1 MPAAHN
7 PCCDARAPSSRK
19 GHAGGLLG
27 GRGWLRDEDRVAEG
41 MLQVECPRTPRFIV
55 RRTTERD
62 TEAPR
67 AEVLIGIRDFLRNA
81 RIAPVPRHRAVKRD
95 RDCPASDT

>member
-7 PCCDARAPSSRK
+7 PCCDAQAPSPRK
-19 GHAGGLLG
+19 GHAGGLLR
-27 GRGWLRDEDRVAEG
+27 GRGWPHDEDRVAEG

-62 TEAPR
+62 TGAPF
-67 AEVLIGIRDFLRNA
+67 AEVLIGIRDFQRNA
-81 RIAPVPRHRAVKRD
+81 RIASVPRHRAVKRD
-95 RDCPASDT
+95 RDCPAGDT